1 MRLLKASGGA
11 PIPSAE
17 GGKVNRRQREGIRMA
32 LLRLLAAV
40 VLVLLTAPAAAQG
53 VAQAPSGSQIVATG
67 NSPSGTIHVDVTL
80 NPEGRV
86 GYMISRL
93 GKPVIDESR
102 LGFLFTDAPEM
113 LRNFALA
120 GQSTRSFDQTW
131 EEPWGEYRTIRNRYN
146 ELTVSFDETKWLK
159 RRMTVVF
166 RIYDDGIGF
175 RYELPSTANFTH
187 ANIADELTE
196 FSVAE
201 PGTAWWDDALEW
213 NREEYLYRRTPVEE
227 IGSAQTPLTIRT
239 ASGLHLSFHEAALVD
254 YSGMDLRR
262 VQGRVLKANLMPSS
276 SGPKVS
282 RDLPLATPWRVI
294 MIAPD
299 APSLYKSA
307 QIILNLNEPN
317 KLGDVSW
324 VHPMRYVGIWWAMH
338 LDMATWNSGPKHGA
352 TTANAKR
359 MIDFAARN
367 GFGGV
372 LIEGWNKGWDGD
384 WFGNGWDFNFTQAYP
399 DFDIAEVAR
408 YAKSKGVQIIGHHE
422 TGGNIANYEKQLGP
436 ALDLCQ
442 RLGIHAV
449 KTGYVADAGGIQ
461 ALGPDGKIHF
471 EWHQGQVMVNHH
483 LKVVIEAAKRHITV
497 DPHEPVKDTGL
508 RRTYPNWVAREGERG
523 MEYNAWGEPKN
534 PPEHEANLV
543 FTRMLSGPMDF
554 TPGILSLKGK
564 GDTQILST
572 LAKQLALY
580 VVIYSPIQMAAD
592 LPENYEANPKPF
604 QFIKDVAVDWDDT
617 RMLAGDV
624 GDLAVIARKQRGSP
638 NWFLGAVGDEQERRF
653 DVSLTF
659 LDPKRRYRAEI
670 YRDGDNADYRTNPRD
685 IVIEQRAVT
694 SADHMSMRLAPGGG
708 AAIRFVAL

>member
-1 MRLLKASGGA
+1 LS
-11 PIPSAE
+11 
-17 GGKVNRRQREGIRMA
+17 
-32 LLRLLAAV
+32 LLRVLASF
-40 VLVLLTAPAAAQG
+40 VLLFIAVPAAAQS
-53 VAQAPSGSQIVATG
+53 VAQAAPSAPAVASAS
-67 NSPSGTIHVDVTL
+67 SPSGILKVEVTL

-86 GYMISRL
+86 GYRVSRL
-93 GKPVIDESR
+93 GTPVIADSR

-113 LRNFALA
+113 LRNFQLA
-120 GQSTRSFDQTW
+120 GQSARSFDESWQ
-131 EEPWGEYRTIRNRYN
+131 EPWGEYRTIRNRYN

-159 RRMTVVF
+159 RRMIITF
-166 RIYDDGIGF
+166 RIFDDGIGF
-175 RYELPSTANFTH
+175 RYELPRAPNFTH

-196 FSVAE
+196 FNVAE
-201 PGTAWWDDALEW
+201 SGTAWWDEALEW
-213 NREEYLYRRTPVEE
+213 NREEYLYRRTPIEE
-227 IGSAQTPLTIRT
+227 IGTAQTPLTIRT
-239 ASGLHLSFHEAALVD
+239 ASGLHLSIHEAALVD

-262 VQGRVLKANLMPSS
+262 VAGRVLKANLMPSS
-276 SGPKVS
+276 TGPKVS

-299 APSLYKSA
+299 APALYKSA

-324 VHPMRYVGIWWAMH
+324 VKPMKYVGIWWAMH
-338 LDMATWNSGPKHGA
+338 LDLATWNSGPKHGA

-359 MIDFAARN
+359 MIDFAAKN

-384 WFGNGWDFNFTQAYP
+384 WFANGWDFSFTEPYP
-399 DFDIAEVAR
+399 DFDIAEVAH
-408 YAKSKGVQIIGHHE
+408 YARSRGIAIIGHHE
-422 TGGNIANYEKQLGP
+422 TGGNIANYEKQLEP
-436 ALDLCQ
+436 ALDLYQ

-461 ALGPDGKIHF
+461 ALGADGKIHF

-483 LKVVIEAAKRHITV
+483 LKVVTEAAKRQIAV

-534 PPEHEANLV
+534 PPEHEANMI
-543 FTRMLSGPMDF
+543 FTRMLSGPFDF
-554 TPGILSLKGK
+554 TPGVLSLKGK
-564 GDTQILST
+564 GNTPILST

-580 VVIYSPIQMAAD
+580 IVIYSPIQMAAD

-617 RMLAGDV
+617 RMLAGEV
-624 GDLAVIARKQRGSP
+624 GDFAVIARKQRGAAT
-638 NWFLGAVGDEQERRF
+638 WFLGAVGDEQERHF
-653 DVSLTF
+653 DVPLNF
-659 LDPKRRYRAEI
+659 LEPGRHYRAEI
-670 YRDGDNADYRTNPRD
+670 YRDGDDADYRTNPRS
-685 IVIEQRAVT
+685 IVIEQRVVT
-694 SADHMSMRLAPGGG
+694 STDRMAMRIAPGGG
-708 AAIRFVAL
+708 AAVRFVALRK

>member
-1 MRLLKASGGA
+1 MT
-11 PIPSAE
+11 
-17 GGKVNRRQREGIRMA
+17 
-32 LLRLLAAV
+32 LLRLLALWLAFVAV
-40 VLVLLTAPAAAQG
+40 PAAAQTI
-53 VAQAPSGSQIVATG
+53 AQAPSGSQIVASAD
-67 NSPSGTIHVDVTL
+67 SPEHTIHVNLTL
-80 NPEGRV
+80 NAEGRV

-93 GKPVIDESR
+93 GKPVINESR

-113 LRNFALA
+113 LRNFKPA
-120 GQSTRSFDQTW
+120 GQATRSFDQTW
-131 EEPWGEYRTIRNRYN
+131 EQPWGEYRTIRNRYN
-146 ELTVSFDETKWLK
+146 ELAVSFDETKWLK

-166 RIYDDGIGF
+166 RIYDDGVGF
-175 RYELPSTANFTH
+175 HYELFAAPNFMH

-196 FSVAE
+196 FNVAE
-201 PGTAWWDDALEW
+201 PGTAWWDEALEW
-213 NREEYLYRRTPVEE
+213 NREEYIYRKTPIEE
-227 IGSAQTPLTIRT
+227 IGTAQTPLTIRT
-239 ASGLHLSFHEAALVD
+239 NSGLHLSIHEAALVD

-262 VQGRVLKANLMPSS
+262 VEGRVLKANLMPSS
-276 SGPKVS
+276 TGPKVS

-299 APSLYKSA
+299 APALYKSA

-317 KLGDVSW
+317 ALGDVSW
-324 VHPMRYVGIWWAMH
+324 VKPMKYVGIWWAMH
-338 LDMATWNSGPKHGA
+338 LDKATWNSGPKHGA
-352 TTANAKR
+352 TTINAKR
-359 MIDFAARN
+359 MIDFAAKN

-384 WFGNGWDFNFTQAYP
+384 WFANGWDFSFTEPYP

-408 YAKSKGVQIIGHHE
+408 YARSKGVAIIGHHE
-422 TGGNIANYEKQLGP
+422 TAGNIVNYEKQLEP
-436 ALDLCQ
+436 ALDLYQ

-461 ALGPDGKIHF
+461 ALGADGKIHF

-483 LKVVIEAAKRHITV
+483 LKVVKEAAKRQIEV

-534 PPEHEANLV
+534 PPEHEANLI

-554 TPGILSLKGK
+554 TPGVLSLKGK

-580 VVIYSPIQMAAD
+580 IVIYSPIQMAAD
-592 LPENYEANPKPF
+592 LPENYLANPREF

-617 RMLAGDV
+617 RVLTAEV
-624 GDLAVIARKQRGSP
+624 GDYAIIARKQRGAAT
-638 NWFLGAVGDEQERRF
+638 WFLGAVGDEQERRV
-653 DVSLTF
+653 DVPLSF
-659 LDPKRRYRAEI
+659 LNPGARYRAEI
-670 YRDGDNADYRTNPRD
+670 YRDGKDADYRTNPRS
-685 IVIEQRAVT
+685 IIIEQRIVT
-694 SADHMSMRLAPGGG
+694 GADRLAFPIAPGGG
-708 AAIRFVAL
+708 AAVRFVKIK